1 MDVKTRQLEVAGPPR
16 ISQVREI
23 RRHYWLGIASIAF
36 GAGLIANSLLGPLVA
51 DAIDY
56 PWSESMRNQAIGLEA
71 ISLFLV
77 APLCIVAGALAI
89 RGHRAAPLLAIGPAA
104 YTAYMFPQYVV
115 GPEYTRYAG
124 ILPLHVSLF
133 ILGTGVAVA
142 SWNATDPE
150 RLPSMSRRS
159 ERRYAALLFVLAAFI
174 LSRYLPALG
183 AAIAGDPIAA
193 EFGQDVSMYWSI
205 FLLDLGLVVPATVA
219 AAIGLLRGTSWAR
232 KALYAVF
239 GWFALVPPSVA
250 AMGIVMVIKDDPNA
264 SVGQAIVLSVA
275 AVAFATLAIR
285 LYRPLFRRAEV
296 R

>member
-16 ISQVREI
+16 ISQVWEI
-23 RRHYWLGIASIAF
+23 RRHYGLGIASIAL

-51 DAIDY
+51 DAIHY

-71 ISLFLV
+71 VSLFLV
-77 APLCIVAGALAI
+77 APLCIFAGVLAI
-89 RGHRAAPLLAIGPAA
+89 RGHRAAPLLGIGPAA
-104 YTAYMFPQYVV
+104 YTAYMFLQYVV
-115 GPEYTRYAG
+115 GAR
-124 ILPLHVSLF
+124 IH
-133 ILGTGVAVA
+133 
-142 SWNATDPE
+142 
-150 RLPSMSRRS
+150 
-159 ERRYAALLFVLAAFI
+159 AL
-174 LSRYLPALG
+174 R
-183 AAIAGDPIAA
+183 GDPAAARIAVHPGDRGRARLGERDRPRTPAVGDSWLRASVRGAPVRARRVHPVQVPAGARRGHRRDRIAA
-193 EFGQDVSMYWSI
+193 EFRQDVSMYWSI

-285 LYRPLFRRAEV
+285 LYLPLFRRAEV